1 MDPNCPPIN
10 EENFK
15 SHDWIDFYGD
25 VQEDI
30 LVNAPDTRGKE
41 IVIRMKVGSD
51 HAGDEVDRRSCTVF
65 MIYVKMVL
73 IAWLSNK
80 KATAEKSVFGS
91 EFVTMRHGFET
102 LCGLRYKLHM
112 MGVPINSPTYIF
124 EDNMSVIFNTYRTEY
139 QLGEKS
145 NSICYH
151 AVREAVAMVKCMT
164 THTPTLMSFADLL
177 TKVLYGRK
185 RRRLVNGIYFYI
197 YEYN

>member
-91 EFVTMRHGFET
+91 EFFAMTYGVET
-102 LCGLRYKLHM
+102 LFGLRYKLRM
-112 MGVPINSPTYIF
+112 MGVPIDRPTYIF
-124 EDNMSVIFNTYRTEY
+124 GENMSVIYNTSRPES
-139 QLGEKS
+139 QLK
-145 NSICYH
+145 NKLNIICYH
-151 AVREAVAMVKCMT
+151 AVREVVAM
-164 THTPTLMSFADLL
+164 
-177 TKVLYGRK
+177 G
-185 RRRLVNGIYFYI
+185 
-197 YEYN
+197 